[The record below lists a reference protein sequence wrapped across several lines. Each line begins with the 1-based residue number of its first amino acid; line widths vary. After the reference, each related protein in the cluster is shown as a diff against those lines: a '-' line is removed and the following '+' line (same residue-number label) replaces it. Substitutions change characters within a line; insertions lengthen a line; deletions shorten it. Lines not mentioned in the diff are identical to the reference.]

1 MWDNSMY
8 NDQNQP
14 NQQAAPYG
22 QGAMPP
28 YTPPQSIDTSTGS
41 PAPLSPPPVDPMTFA
56 QNVTNGGSVSSSV
69 QSASQEPSI
78 DLQTL
83 KARAISALTPIVGNL
98 DQSAEEKFHTTMMLL
113 QATDDQTLLKTAMDA
128 AQAIQDDKKRAQA
141 LLDVLNEVNYFMQ
154 MSAKNNTAPVNQ

>member
-8 NDQNQP
+8 NDQTQTNQT
-14 NQQAAPYG
+14 AVPYG
-22 QGAMPP
+22 QGTMPP
-28 YTPPQSIDTSTGS
+28 YAPSQPADMSMGS

-56 QNVTNGGSVSSSV
+56 QNVSGGTPMSPA
-69 QSASQEPSI
+69 QDSAI
-78 DLQTL
+78 DLQAL
-83 KARAISALTPIVGNL
+83 KSQAISALTPIVSSL

-113 QATDDQTLLKTAMDA
+113 QATDDQSLLKTAMDA

-154 MSAKNNTAPVNQ
+154 ASAKPAQ